1 MMAPGRRDGLP
12 HECWEQGMKVLMIE
26 PTQGAG
32 SGPEA
37 AALAAAGHDVVT
49 CTDDTGRLECN
60 GMPGGSGCP
69 VDGSGV
75 DVAVAIGS
83 EGEMPVHADG
93 VRCAVRHF
101 VPLVTTGGP
110 ADNDPADNGPADNDV
125 QSAGGGSASR
135 LFGGAVPVVHAD
147 GPDDLAMAVVAAAGS
162 TLDHHCELA
171 TAELRTVLA
180 HNGIEAPDARVMVH
194 RLGGT
199 LRVELFPSVPVSKQL
214 AQAAAVRV
222 AAALRAYDT
231 TTRGVGVVLAGGS

>member
-1 MMAPGRRDGLP
+1 
-12 HECWEQGMKVLMIE
+12 MKVLMIE

-37 AALAAAGHDVVT
+37 VALAAAGHDVVT

-83 EGEMPVHADG
+83 EGAMPVHADG

-101 VPLVTTGGP
+101 VPLVTTGGH
-110 ADNDPADNGPADNDV
+110 ADNDDADNDV

-147 GPDDLAMAVVAAAGS
+147 GPDDLALAVVAAAGS

-171 TAELRTVLA
+171 TTELRTVLA

-231 TTRGVGVVLAGGS
+231 ATRGVGVVLAVSS